1 MTILRP
7 EGPALCT
14 TSIQLALLWIQNKLN
29 LGYNCSTYICVKNS
43 QYQIESYPPTNNFL
57 LFPYI
62 VALLVSIDVVIM
74 TAWQIVDP
82 FFREIKDLEPIVSI
96 S

>member
-1 MTILRP
+1 MLY
-7 EGPALCT
+7 ALT
-14 TSIQLALLWIQNKLN
+14 VQL
-29 LGYNCSTYICVKNS
+29 KNTK
-43 QYQIESYPPTNNFL
+43 QLDKGDITPNNFL

>member
-1 MTILRP
+1 MHNKHSAC
-7 EGPALCT
+7 PALA
-14 TSIQLALLWIQNKLN
+14 IIALHL
-29 LGYNCSTYICVKNS
+29 SVEKNS
-43 QYQIESYPPTNNFL
+43 QCQIESYPQRIIFCS
-57 LFPYI
+57 FPI